1 MYDEPFFFFFL
12 VFQFFSSYIL
22 LVCLFYFNLFQVKKG
37 NSIGQFL
44 ELARRQ
50 IADQFSE
57 LRTLDAGNLIYVKED
72 LIIPHVCL
80 LRATFFF
87 SLFYPELLLQIR
99 LSFSQGF
106 TFYDFII
113 NKARGKSGPLFHF
126 DIRADVR
133 LVADVRLEKEDSHP
147 GASYMRC

>member
-1 MYDEPFFFFFL
+1 MPF
-12 VFQFFSSYIL
+12 VRD
-22 LVCLFYFNLFQVKKG
+22 LFVLSRV
-37 NSIGQFL
+37 
-44 ELARRQ
+44 A
-50 IADQFSE
+50 
-57 LRTLDAGNLIYVKED
+57 LIN
-72 LIIPHVCL
+72 H
-80 LRATFFF
+80 TFFF
-87 SLFYPELLLQIR
+87 YPIP
-99 LSFSQGF
+99 QGF

>member
-1 MYDEPFFFFFL
+1 M
-12 VFQFFSSYIL
+12 FQFFSSHVL
-22 LVCLFYFNLFQVKKG
+22 FVCLYLFQVKKG

-80 LRATFFF
+80 LRAIFFLQKPRVAYNRY
-87 SLFYPELLLQIR
+87 LFHPTP
-99 LSFSQGF
+99 QGF

-147 GASYMRC
+147 GTRCMRC

>member
-1 MYDEPFFFFFL
+1 MHLVYLLLQMKSWRSVILTGTAQVTGINLMYDELVVGFL
-12 VFQFFSSYIL
+12 VFQFFSSHIFFVFL
-22 LVCLFYFNLFQVKKG
+22 IYFNLFQVKKG

-80 LRATFFF
+80 LCATF
-87 SLFYPELLLQIR
+87 LFYPELL
-99 LSFSQGF
+99 
-106 TFYDFII
+106 
-113 NKARGKSGPLFHF
+113 
-126 DIRADVR
+126 
-133 LVADVRLEKEDSHP
+133 
-147 GASYMRC
+147 